1 MIVSVKETIQTPLY
15 IRKYRQLHPHSP
27 PRKISVVL
35 TLVAA
40 GAVEGPVA
48 VGLAP
53 RSSSSSSRALHVV
66 STEGGVRGSGCVLA
80 GVRVF
85 LGEEGRV
92 GPQLVPLEGQ
102 ERQARLFLGTEG
114 IGQKVDDRKAKMG
127 ERCGG
132 MIRGGSGDAAVLERR
147 RGGEQRER
155 EREKETLISWLG
167 RLAKAY

>member
-53 RSSSSSSRALHVV
+53 RSSSSARALHVV
-66 STEGGVRGSGCVLA
+66 PTEGGVRGSGCVLA

-102 ERQARLFLGTEG
+102 EGQARLFLGTEG
-114 IGQKVDDRKAKMG
+114 IGQRVDDRKAKMG

-155 EREKETLISWLG
+155 EREGNID
-167 RLAKAY
+167 

>member
-1 MIVSVKETIQTPLY
+1 MIFDPVIVSVKETIQTPLY

-27 PRKISVVL
+27 PRKSSVVL

-53 RSSSSSSRALHVV
+53 RSSSARALHVV
-66 STEGGVRGSGCVLA
+66 PTEGGVRGSGCVLA

-102 ERQARLFLGTEG
+102 EGQARLFFFGDGGDRTEG
-114 IGQKVDDRKAKMG
+114 
-127 ERCGG
+127 
-132 MIRGGSGDAAVLERR
+132 
-147 RGGEQRER
+147 
-155 EREKETLISWLG
+155 G
-167 RLAKAY
+167 RQEGKDG